1 MTERFIKNL
10 ANSRA
15 DSIFTPEYYKH
26 VTDSWYLDEKF
37 RFEDLGVG
45 SEGRKPT
52 EEEADIYM
60 KYLCEYFEQYKDK
73 WYGDVLAQNYYGKCI
88 EFFKQIFNT
97 IEIGNKTYSKFN
109 IDEDTIKQLKTIAN
123 IFVKKHNEFC
133 KDIEN
138 KKI

>member
-15 DSIFTPEYYKH
+15 DNIFTAEYYKH

-37 RFEDLGVG
+37 RFEDLEVEP
-45 SEGRKPT
+45 EGRKPT

-60 KYLCEYFEQYKDK
+60 KYLC
-73 WYGDVLAQNYYGKCI
+73 
-88 EFFKQIFNT
+88 
-97 IEIGNKTYSKFN
+97 

-138 KKI
+138 GN

>member
-52 EEEADIYM
+52 EEEVDIYM

-73 WYGDVLAQNYYGKCI
+73 WYGDALAQNYYGKCI
-88 EFFKQIFNT
+88 EFFKQIFDT

-109 IDEDTIKQLKTIAN
+109 IDKDTIKQLKTIAN

>member
-15 DSIFTPEYYKH
+15 DNIFTAEYYKH

-37 RFEDLGVG
+37 RFEDLEVEP
-45 SEGRKPT
+45 EGRKPT

-73 WYGDVLAQNYYGKCI
+73 WYGDALAQDYYGRCI
-88 EFFKQIFNT
+88 GFFHQIFDT
-97 IEIGNKTYSKFN
+97 IEIGNATYSQFN

-138 KKI
+138 GN

>member
-37 RFEDLGVG
+37 RFEDLEVG
-45 SEGRKPT
+45 PEGRKPT

-60 KYLCEYFEQYKDK
+60 KYLYEYFEQYKDK
-73 WYGDVLAQNYYGKCI
+73 WYGDALAQDYYGRCI
-88 EFFKQIFNT
+88 EFFHQIFDT
-97 IEIGNKTYSKFN
+97 IEIGNTTYSKFN

-133 KDIEN
+133 KDIE
-138 KKI
+138 